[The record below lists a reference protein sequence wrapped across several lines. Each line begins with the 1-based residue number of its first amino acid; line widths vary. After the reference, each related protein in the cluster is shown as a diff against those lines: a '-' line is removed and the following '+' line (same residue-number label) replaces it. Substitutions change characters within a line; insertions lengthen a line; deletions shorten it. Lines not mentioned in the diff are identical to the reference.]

1 MSLYL
6 KRTELRIPF
15 FDVDPMGIVWHGN
28 YVKYMEVARCDLF
41 DELNYTYIDMK
52 NDGYAYPIAKM
63 ETKFIEPTTFNQD
76 IIIETSLEELEPAI
90 KMKYTFFD
98 KKTGKKVFRAETLQ
112 IAVDINTRES
122 KYEAPKRLKD
132 VIKECK

>member
-1 MSLYL
+1 MSLYT
-6 KRTELRIPF
+6 KCTELKIPF

-28 YVKYMEVARCDLF
+28 YVKYMEIARCDLF

-52 NDGYAYPIAKM
+52 NDGYTYPIAKM

-76 IIIETSLEELEPAI
+76 IIIKTSLEELEPAI

-132 VIKECK
+132 IIKECK

>member
-52 NDGYAYPIAKM
+52 NDGYTYPIAKM

-76 IIIETSLEELEPAI
+76 IIIKTSLEELEPAI

-112 IAVDINTRES
+112 IAVDINTR
-122 KYEAPKRLKD
+122 
-132 VIKECK
+132 